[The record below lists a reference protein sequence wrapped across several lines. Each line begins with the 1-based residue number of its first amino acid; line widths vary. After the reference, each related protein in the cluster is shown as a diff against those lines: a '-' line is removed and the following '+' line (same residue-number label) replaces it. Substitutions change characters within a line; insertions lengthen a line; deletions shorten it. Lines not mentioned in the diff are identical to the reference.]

1 MLRKNLGI
9 DIGTKQISIYSLE
22 EGLLLHEPSVAAV
35 DIDTGEVVEAGRSAL
50 RLVDAN
56 PDRLRLCWPVWD
68 PIVKSAD
75 ILSSMLRIL
84 LRRAVGRTM
93 LRPQIMI
100 AIPCDL
106 TEAQTNALED
116 AVLSA
121 GASRVH
127 LLEAPLCAALG
138 VGLDFSSPVGQLI
151 VHIGASRT
159 EVAMIFI
166 GEMVTHLTV
175 PVGGSAF
182 DSAII
187 EYMRKRHELF
197 VGKKTAEQI
206 KLRIG
211 TIAKSAEEKRLDV
224 KGRCMK
230 TKEPRIVTLSSKE
243 MLGALTEPLTSILD
257 AIVSVIEQ
265 TGDDMRADIAKGGIV
280 LTGGAVLSGMD
291 QFLDEVMGLRI
302 RLAANAETAAVE
314 GAAVALSRL

>member
-1 MLRKNLGI
+1 
-9 DIGTKQISIYSLE
+9 
-22 EGLLLHEPSVAAV
+22 
-35 DIDTGEVVEAGRSAL
+35 
-50 RLVDAN
+50 
-56 PDRLRLCWPVWD
+56 
-68 PIVKSAD
+68 
-75 ILSSMLRIL
+75 
-84 LRRAVGRTM
+84 
-93 LRPQIMI
+93 
-100 AIPCDL
+100 
-106 TEAQTNALED
+106 
-116 AVLSA
+116 
-121 GASRVH
+121 
-127 LLEAPLCAALG
+127 
-138 VGLDFSSPVGQLI
+138 
-151 VHIGASRT
+151 
-159 EVAMIFI
+159 MIFI

-197 VGKKTAEQI
+197 IGKRTAEQI

-211 TIAKSAEEKRLDV
+211 MISKTAEEKHLDV

-265 TGDDMRADIAKGGIV
+265 TGDDMRADIAKGGVV
-280 LTGGAVLSGMD
+280 LTGGALLSGMD

>member
-9 DIGTKQISIYSLE
+9 DVGTKKISIYSIE

-35 DIDTGEVVEAGRSAL
+35 DIDTNEVVEAGKPAM

-84 LRRAVGRTM
+84 LRRAVGRTV
-93 LRPQIMI
+93 LRPQIM
-100 AIPCDL
+100 ASIPCDL

-116 AVLSA
+116 AILSA

-211 TIAKSAEEKRLDV
+211 MIAKSAEEKHLDV

-265 TGDDMRADIAKGGIV
+265 TGDDMRADIAKGGVV